1 MPLWPL
7 GLPASGDRWVAV
19 AHDAGDV
26 ARVAIWDRGDDAGTA
41 TLSLPSLLG
50 RRLDVST
57 AFPRTLAAWAAEWD
71 AARGILTVGS
81 IPGGPSA
88 RLLELRRRS

>member
-1 MPLWPL
+1 
-7 GLPASGDRWVAV
+7 ADGDRLQLVFA
-19 AHDAGDV
+19 DATTGRESY
-26 ARVAIWDRGDDAGTA
+26 APSRFLFLPRPDDAGTA

-57 AFPRTLAAWAAEWD
+57 AFPRALAAWDADWD